1 MLLTRIGTVIAHLMF
16 WGGLFSFAVALTA
29 AIDPSMMTDA
39 GGQPYFPNPGKSI
52 DLNLKYRFFGLLLG
66 VVCEISSRVNKT
78 GEQTS
83 R

>member
-52 DLNLKYRFFGLLLG
+52 DLNLKYMFFGLLLG